1 METKIKR
8 MAQFL
13 FDNAGMI
20 AAELERT
27 ESYRSL
33 SIQFDAFKN
42 KTGRLEVDLSLYQD
56 VYGHRK
62 LSNTAITPGRFK
74 QLCNQ
79 LNEDADAVPL
89 PEPVE
94 VREEL

>member
-13 FDNAGMI
+13 FDNASMI
-20 AAELERT
+20 ATELERT

-33 SIQFDAFKN
+33 KIEFDAFKTE
-42 KTGRLEVDLSLYQD
+42 KGSLAVEMSLYQD
-56 VYGHRK
+56 NYGYHK
-62 LSNTAITPGRFK
+62 LTNTAITLDRFK

-79 LNEDADAVPL
+79 LNEDGKAIPL